1 MSYATD
7 HIATTLRN
15 AREAK
20 GLSQRA
26 LAKLAGVPQ
35 GHISRIENGAVDLRV
50 SSLVAL
56 GRALDLELT
65 LVPRKNV
72 PAVNSIVRSTAGAP
86 RQPDPATRKAWKDVQ
101 AKLDELLHAYPAS
114 TELAQ
119 LKRLTRDLQ
128 HLGFTVVDRETLSD
142 VNKRVD
148 AVLEKRDLD
157 GVHHLLIEFRDLRN
171 TAAHSAGSL
180 PMTATVRP
188 AYSLEEDDHGE

>member
-1 MSYATD
+1 MNHATD
-7 HIATTLRN
+7 YVATTLRN

-26 LAKLAGVPQ
+26 LAKLAGIPQ
-35 GHISRIENGAVDLRV
+35 GHISKIENSAVDLRI
-50 SSLVAL
+50 SSLVELA
-56 GRALDLELT
+56 RVLDLELT
-65 LVPRKNV
+65 FVPRKNV

-86 RQPDPATRKAWKDVQ
+86 RQPGPATRKAWKDIQ
-101 AKLDELLHAYPAS
+101 GKLDKLLHAHPAS

-119 LKRLTRDLQ
+119 LQRLTRDLQ
-128 HLGFTVVDRETLSD
+128 HLGFTVVDRETLRD

-157 GVHHLLIEFRDLRN
+157 GVHRLLIEFKNLRN
-171 TAAHSAGSL
+171 AAAHSVGSF
-180 PMTATVRP
+180 PMTAKVRP